1 MFHACLQILLVFGR
15 ELVLIQPRHGS
26 VDLLHSAAEIV
37 HERAA
42 FAGEI
47 VNAGLACT
55 IDIGIRRQISF
66 WQPGRYRYIY
76 EPIAKQTGT
85 SHREFGSFRDLNVI
99 ISLQRYN
106 HATTFANQPRT
117 ACDLSKSLPV

>member
-1 MFHACLQILLVFGR
+1 MFYACLQMLHVLGR
-15 ELVLIQPRHGS
+15 ERVLIQPRHGG

-85 SHREFGSFRDLNVI
+85 SHREFGTFRDLTLI
-99 ISLQRYN
+99 ITFTRYN
-106 HATTFANQPRT
+106 HAATFTNH
-117 ACDLSKSLPV
+117 